1 MFFKTCIRKKYG
13 QANSKDYKDYNG
25 YGSRFI
31 SDGDDSETNSN
42 INNYTTS
49 IPAVCHASTETSSC
63 DSDDSNSPFTYQSSR
78 SYHSNV
84 SSRQTSPMKQL
95 SDLLRQK
102 DPRCR
107 LEPCIEE
114 SDSNLDIYHN
124 YRNDSR
130 FQRTTDGGLTVA
142 REELFKTKT
151 KLTASRSSDLH
162 KMTAFKIERETNSYR
177 KTKKMQRSQSWDP
190 KNIILQ

>member
-1 MFFKTCIRKKYG
+1 
-13 QANSKDYKDYNG
+13 
-25 YGSRFI
+25 
-31 SDGDDSETNSN
+31 
-42 INNYTTS
+42 
-49 IPAVCHASTETSSC
+49 
-63 DSDDSNSPFTYQSSR
+63 
-78 SYHSNV
+78 
-84 SSRQTSPMKQL
+84 MKQL

-114 SDSNLDIYHN
+114 SDSNPEIYN
-124 YRNDSR
+124 SGYRNDLR
-130 FQRTTDGGLTVA
+130 FQRTTYGNRTVA

-162 KMTAFKIERETNSYR
+162 KITAFKIERETNSYK